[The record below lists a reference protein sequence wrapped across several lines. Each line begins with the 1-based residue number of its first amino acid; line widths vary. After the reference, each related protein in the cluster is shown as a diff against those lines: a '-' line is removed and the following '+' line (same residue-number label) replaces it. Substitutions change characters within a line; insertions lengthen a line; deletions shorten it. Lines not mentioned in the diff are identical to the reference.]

1 MRKCIE
7 HDFVSG
13 NRAAIGR
20 HVPRGA
26 GVFRVGVVRDGGRVM
41 ARGMRLSAS
50 AARAM
55 GFDPAP
61 KKNKFGARKK
71 EVDGVTFDSTK
82 EAKRY
87 QALKLMEQAGQIR
100 DLRTQVEYLLIPKQK
115 KPAGGLERAASYSAD
130 FVYLDSDGNQVV
142 EDVKSE
148 PTRKKADYIL
158 RRKLML
164 MVHGIEI
171 REI

>member
-1 MRKCIE
+1 
-7 HDFVSG
+7 
-13 NRAAIGR
+13 
-20 HVPRGA
+20 
-26 GVFRVGVVRDGGRVM
+26 M